1 LVRALA
7 ESHQPISLAHFRA
20 VCESVA
26 GASLATFFD
35 RRELAPPD

>member
-1 LVRALA
+1 VRALVEA
-7 ESHQPISLAHFRA
+7 PQAISLAHFRA
-20 VCESVA
+20 VSERIA